1 MKRLVGYSRFLV
13 IIGVIGFAVL
23 SVTTFVWAGAKTVLL
38 IDGLLEGGWRKEYS
52 LVKLLQVVD
61 TFLMAVVQLIVA
73 LGLYE
78 LFIGEINLPDWL
90 IIHSFDDL
98 KKSVIDVLVVFVSIK
113 GIEVLF
119 SDDSAADNLRSVGA
133 VGILIVALTLFR
145 FKPAKFVGKGAA
157 KGD

>member
-61 TFLMAVVQLIVA
+61 TFLLAVVQLIVA

-133 VGILIVALTLFR
+133 VGILIAALTLFR
-145 FKPAKFVGKGAA
+145 LKPAKFAGKGAA
-157 KGD
+157 KDE